1 MDSQKI
7 KQAADVLN
15 VTIDK
20 YFGFDPK
27 NIDVDQ
33 GNYLK
38 MSFPT
43 IQNLLEVAAGL
54 LHDGITTTVE

>member
-33 GNYLK
+33 VNYLK
-38 MSFPT
+38 MSLPT
-43 IQNLLEVAAGL
+43 IQNLLEATAGL
-54 LHDGITTTVE
+54 LHEGIATTTK